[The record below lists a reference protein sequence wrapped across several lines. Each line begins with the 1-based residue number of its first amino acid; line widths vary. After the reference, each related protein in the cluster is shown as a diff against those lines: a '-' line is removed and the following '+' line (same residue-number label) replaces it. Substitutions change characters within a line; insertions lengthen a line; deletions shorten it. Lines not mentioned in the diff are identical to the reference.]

1 MAGILDATS
10 IGPVDVAVVGF
21 EGDAFTGEIAPALM
35 DLVEAGTVRIIDLA
49 FIRKSADGEASFV
62 EMVDSDVS
70 DAYASLTDD
79 QFDLLN
85 DVDLESMAD
94 GLEPA
99 DRPELVQVEHHGL
112 RPGIGIRRREQMGH
126 DAVAT
131 GRSGSHHAAVAPES
145 PDPSGLRLVTV

>member
-1 MAGILDATS
+1 MAGILDAKS

-21 EGDAFTGEIAPALM
+21 EGDAFTGEIAPALL
-35 DLVEAGTVRIIDLA
+35 DLVEAGTIRVIDLA
-49 FIRKSADGEASFV
+49 FIRKSADGEPSFV

-70 DAYASLTDD
+70 QAYANVSDD

-99 DRPELVQVEHHGL
+99 TAALVIVYENTWAARL
-112 RPGIGIRRREQMGH
+112 
-126 DAVAT
+126 A
-131 GRSGSHHAAVAPES
+131 AAVR
-145 PDPSGLRLVTV
+145 DSGGFLIAQERVPRDNVVAAIEALTAG

>member
-10 IGPVDVAVVGF
+10 IGPVDVAGQ
-21 EGDAFTGEIAPALM
+21 
-35 DLVEAGTVRIIDLA
+35 RDLA

-99 DRPELVQVEHHGL
+99 TAALVIVWENSWAARLSTAVRNSGGFLIAQERV
-112 RPGIGIRRREQMGH
+112 PRENV
-126 DAVAT
+126 VAAIEALT
-131 GRSGSHHAAVAPES
+131 AG
-145 PDPSGLRLVTV
+145 

>member
-99 DRPELVQVEHHGL
+99 TAALVIVWENSWAARLSTAVRNSGGFLIAQERV
-112 RPGIGIRRREQMGH
+112 PRENV
-126 DAVAT
+126 VAAIEALT
-131 GRSGSHHAAVAPES
+131 AG
-145 PDPSGLRLVTV
+145 